1 MAKSL
6 GSKIESGFRELVR
19 RFRGSRP
26 VGEMVLVSSEAT
38 LKAHQAEPDRVVLT
52 SLLDGRRLFSVEGR
66 LEAALTRVE
75 GGGDTT
81 LRLPVRT
88 QDGRGWIRVRVSR
101 TAPPGEWP
109 ALRRVRAVAVPEG
122 LEFQFRSDSAPE
134 SAEISLEFTFDPTLR
149 ISEFRPFEDLQPLF
163 RELPG
168 VPEMAAYLR
177 ACMHHRRSQLQILS
191 DLADSLRSARI
202 QDGVDL
208 MRRRRTAVLMNT
220 WTLSELATRL
230 SARKHEMSPTVLG
243 AACLAAEL
251 EARTLG
257 LDALAAMLADAV
269 VYDPSAEILA
279 GLENALVARLRGDLL
294 DDPADSPRDRA
305 LARVAQALTQDSAL
319 RVLSDLAAQSRAGTA
334 ASVARLLRRGLRE
347 SARLSDESQEALRTL
362 LARAGRA
369 ISSGTMAG
377 LCLFVE
383 AELGLITWEQME
395 ELLTGG
401 VRPPT
406 TAYALAAVAG
416 ACDLELRGFRVERD
430 LVPSLIGL
438 SEGQALV
445 QQGDHFHV
453 PGGEETPAPVVSML
467 VHLPVLDNLQMRDL
481 EVLAASG
488 HTVHSCY
495 RSSVHRHLVWA
506 DRLEPDAPFAGRVLG
521 WLRRAAPEDLEG
533 QESVITAWSDQRGQ
547 ISFRHHATFR
557 SADVR
562 AEGEERWTGE
572 IVEFPAEGLPPVL
585 AEMNRHELSGIEDPR
600 RLPPG
605 LVELKEALDG
615 LGEEGSDSLHH
626 HPRLLSSV
634 RLGLVSPALVRLLCD
649 SADRRTREA
658 ILEAARRPDG
668 IREELVVH
676 PSLLFLLELTETVE
690 TGLLATAASLAPT
703 DEAEPLF
710 RSLVPR
716 LREHSASGQSAVRWA
731 TARLLGTR
739 LGQVLMEDALA
750 ILRDLRL
757 DESRGVAGA
766 ATASLVAL
774 ALAPSRPTPPLVQIR
789 PGRVDRKALWAEESQ
804 RLTSQVMDHV
814 RGYVMFPQDRSPG
827 ASHLVREEE
836 HGRRPH
842 RARIEALCR
851 LVAGVNLALATEMC
865 PSTLEVR
872 PSPGGGERQAFE
884 IPAGGPC
891 GPWSVAAEGAGM
903 ADRTRFSAFFEHLC
917 KVAAEVPVED
927 LEILRQS
934 EGAPGHF
941 DRTSLTFHPM
951 EIARPNLV
959 NTGEDLR
966 QAARRLVQ
974 RLALAPNLEEQVLR
988 LLVVQWNRLQPHQ
1001 SP

>member
-19 RFRGSRP
+19 RLRGSRP
-26 VGEMVLVSSEAT
+26 LGEMVLVSSEAT

-52 SLLDGRRLFSVEGR
+52 SLLDGRKLFSVDGR

-75 GGGDTT
+75 GGQDTT
-81 LRLPVRT
+81 LRLPIRT
-88 QDGRGWIRVRVSR
+88 QETRGWIRVRVTR

-109 ALRRVRAVAVPEG
+109 ALRRVRAVAVPDG

-134 SAEISLEFTFDPTLR
+134 SAEISLEFTLDPTLR
-149 ISEFRPFEDLQPLF
+149 IAEFRPFEDLQPLF

-220 WTLSELATRL
+220 WTLAELASRL
-230 SARKHEMSPTVLG
+230 AARKHEMSPTVLG

-251 EARTLG
+251 EARTLS
-257 LDALAAMLADAV
+257 LDTLAAMLADATP
-269 VYDPSAEILA
+269 YDPSPEVLQ
-279 GLENALVARLRGDLL
+279 GMETALVSRNL
-294 DDPADSPRDRA
+294 DAAESPRDRA

-347 SARLSDESQEALRTL
+347 SARLGDESQEALRKL
-362 LARAGRA
+362 LARSGRS

-401 VRPPT
+401 IRPPT

-416 ACDLELRGFRVERD
+416 ACDLELRGFRVDREMAPALLR
-430 LVPSLIGL
+430 LAESKG
-438 SEGQALV
+438 LV
-445 QQGDHFHV
+445 QREDQFEL
-453 PGGEETPAPVVSML
+453 PGSELPGAATLTLL
-467 VHLPVLDNLQMRDL
+467 VHLPVLDNLQPRDL
-481 EVLAASG
+481 EVLAGSG
-488 HTVHSCY
+488 RVVHACY
-495 RSSVHRHLVWA
+495 RSSMHRHLVWA
-506 DRLEPDAPFAGRVLG
+506 HRLEPDAPFAGRVLG
-521 WLRRAAPEDLEG
+521 RLRRVAPEEIEG
-533 QESVITAWSDQRGQ
+533 RESVVSAWSDSRGQ
-547 ISFRHHATFR
+547 ICFREHPLFR
-557 SADVR
+557 EWDVR
-562 AEGEERWTGE
+562 PDGELRWTGD
-572 IVEFPAEGLPPVL
+572 IVELPPEGSLPPVL

-615 LGEEGSDSLHH
+615 LGEEGSDSLHQ

-634 RLGLVSPALVRLLCD
+634 RLGLVSPALVRLLCEA
-649 SADRRTREA
+649 ADRRTREA

-668 IREELVVH
+668 VREELVVH

-690 TGLLATAASLAPT
+690 TGLLATAASLAPP
-703 DEAEPLF
+703 DEADPLF
-710 RSLVPR
+710 RTLVPR

-739 LGQVLMEDALA
+739 LGQAIMEEALV
-750 ILRDLRL
+750 ILRDLRQ
-757 DESRGVAGA
+757 DESRGVASA
-766 ATASLVAL
+766 ATSSLVSL

-789 PGRVDRKALWAEESQ
+789 PGRVDRQALWAEESQ
-804 RLTSQVMDHV
+804 RLTAQVMDHV
-814 RGYVMFPQDRSPG
+814 RGFVLFPQERSPG
-827 ASHLVREEE
+827 ASHLVREDPPT
-836 HGRRPH
+836 RRPH

-851 LVAGVNLALATEMC
+851 LVAGLNLALATETTAC
-865 PSTLEVR
+865 ELEVR
-872 PSPGGGERQAFE
+872 PSPGGGEPQRFAIE
-884 IPAGGPC
+884 ARRPC
-891 GPWSVAAEGAGM
+891 GPWSVAADEAGM
-903 ADRTRFSAFFEHLC
+903 ADRTRFSPFFEHLC
-917 KVAAEVPVED
+917 RIATEVPVED
-927 LEILRQS
+927 IEVLRGS
-934 EGAPGHF
+934 DHF
-941 DRTSLTFHPM
+941 DRTTLKFRPS
-951 EIARPNLV
+951 EITRPNLG
-959 NTGEDLR
+959 NPGEDLR

-974 RLALAPNLEEQVLR
+974 RLALSPNYEEQVLR
-988 LLVVQWNRLQPHQ
+988 LLVVQWERLQPGRV
-1001 SP
+1001 S